1 MGKRIIFFGT
11 PEFASICLSKIL
23 ENKFEL
29 VAVVTAPDKPSGRG
43 KKITFSAVKKLAEK
57 NGWGDDIANNRE
69 GDDEG

>member
-11 PEFASICLSKIL
+11 PKFASICLSKIL

-43 KKITFSAVKKLAEK
+43 KKI
-57 NGWGDDIANNRE
+57 N
-69 GDDEG
+69 